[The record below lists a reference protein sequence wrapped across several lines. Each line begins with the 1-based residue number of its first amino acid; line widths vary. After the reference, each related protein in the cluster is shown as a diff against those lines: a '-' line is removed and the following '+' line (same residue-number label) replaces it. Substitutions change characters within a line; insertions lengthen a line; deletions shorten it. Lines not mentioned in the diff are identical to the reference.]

1 MGTGTIE
8 MSPCMH
14 THCVSA
20 NSRRGVELWPR
31 VLCFALHCH
40 GEQRQAAEDDGDRR
54 VPSASGGSCSLSQ
67 LAGRPASPTPTF
79 DRPAI
84 MALAFGSGATPRP
97 RARGG
102 DCRLAPYRREHP
114 STVPRRAPI
123 GHRSASALTTPT
135 QHQQYP
141 FWVSRNSIAR
151 PFPNALPRPS
161 PPPRECRRDR
171 VRFVVNQ
178 KCQPFKKKQF

>member
-1 MGTGTIE
+1 
-8 MSPCMH
+8 MH
-14 THCVSA
+14 AYPLCQCEQPA
-20 NSRRGVELWPR
+20 RRGGFAGAGPPELWPR

-135 QHQQYP
+135 QRSSTPFGYP
-141 FWVSRNSIAR
+141 GTVSRAL
-151 PFPNALPRPS
+151 FPT
-161 PPPRECRRDR
+161 
-171 VRFVVNQ
+171 RFAAASGMPQ
-178 KCQPFKKKQF
+178 R